1 MTALTE
7 FDRPQL
13 MIMVCNTLIKSAE
26 NSPEPNRSIR
36 LTNNDVREFADSD
49 SKRKGGS
56 SS

>member
-7 FDRPQL
+7 FDRLQL
-13 MIMVCNTLIKSAE
+13 MIMVCNTLIKTVE

-36 LTNNDVREFADSD
+36 LTDNDVREFADSD

>member
-7 FDRPQL
+7 FDRLQL
-13 MIMVCNTLIKSAE
+13 MIMVCNTLIKTVE

-36 LTNNDVREFADSD
+36 LTNNNVREIADSD

-56 SS
+56 NS